1 MLSVST
7 EFLSLQPKKGKKEI
21 FLVQL
26 VTLYK
31 ALEQIMSYHV
41 VGQLLAGLHLV
52 AFSHSSGLIY
62 LYSNLGYEAI
72 LDYSETN

>member
-1 MLSVST
+1 
-7 EFLSLQPKKGKKEI
+7 
-21 FLVQL
+21 
-26 VTLYK
+26 
-31 ALEQIMSYHV
+31 MSYHV

-72 LDYSETN
+72 LDYSEGYLGYD